1 MRVGKDAAPSRS
13 RFDRSGT
20 SADTAGKSARATTVA
35 VLCLCVFTFSARAAT
50 STAWEVSGFTD
61 FLKGHLSGL
70 SLDANGRLQA
80 GLSTRWTTSLGQPAF
95 WSIVAAPDGTIYAAT
110 GHNGKIFR
118 ISPDGKQS
126 VVWSSQQSEIFAI
139 CFDSTGALFAGTSP
153 NGGLYRI
160 QNGAAQEVWHA
171 ATRYIWSLQPGS
183 DGSIY
188 IGTGQAGRVYRYDG
202 KSKTDVYY
210 DTGQL
215 NVTSLASGPSGHL
228 YAGTDPNGLL
238 YDITGVGHATVLYD
252 STLPE
257 IRAIA
262 VDSDGTIYAAA
273 MGGAVPAR
281 MNTTTPSTPPSSPT
295 AISTTPTVIT
305 VTAAKENGVPADSE
319 GDQAAK
325 VNDQT
330 RSGLSSAS
338 SAPAT
343 STAATTEVSG
353 VEKSAIYRIRTNG
366 AVDTLRSSKEDNVYA
381 LLLDGKAL
389 LFSTDDHGRIYRW
402 EDGRTSLLTEPGS
415 GETTQLLKVRDR
427 LYAALS
433 NSARLMSFGPPGSGP
448 GSYESQVHDST
459 SVARW
464 GHFQWHGT
472 GNGVVFRTRTGYGA
486 RPDGTW
492 SAWSAPITSDGDSL
506 IKSPAARFI
515 QFRAE
520 WPAGSDARIN
530 TIDVPYLSQ
539 NSAPVIRSVT
549 VSSVSGTN
557 AAKTGASPPS
567 ASSAYS
573 ITVTDTGEAPAASSA
588 TSSSQSVSRL
598 QTTQTQISWQADDP
612 DNDKLVYSVYFR
624 AEDENEWQTIRSHM
638 FENTLLLDPDVFADG
653 RYFFRV
659 VASDAPSNAPQFAQQ
674 AELISTPVLIDN
686 TPPVVTLGKQQRNGS
701 SADVDLE
708 AADKTSPLRLC
719 EYSLDAGNWQP
730 IESVDGITDSPQERF
745 HVHLEKLGAGEHLLV
760 IRVYDVAGNAG
771 LAKMVLR

>member
-1 MRVGKDAAPSRS
+1 M
-13 RFDRSGT
+13 
-20 SADTAGKSARATTVA
+20 
-35 VLCLCVFTFSARAAT
+35 RAAT
-50 STAWEVSGFTD
+50 STAWEVSGFND
-61 FLKGHLSGL
+61 FLKGRLNGL

-80 GLSTRWTTSLGQPAF
+80 GLSTRWTASLGQPAF
-95 WSIVAAPDGTIYAAT
+95 WGMTVAADGMIYAAT

-139 CFDSTGALFAGTSP
+139 CFDSAGVLYAGTSP

-160 QNGAAQEVWHA
+160 RNGAADEVWHS
-171 ATRYIWSLQPGS
+171 ATRYIWSLEPGP

-215 NVTSLASGPSGHL
+215 NVTSIAGGPNGHL

-238 YDITGVGHATVLYD
+238 YDISGARHATVLYD
-252 STLPE
+252 SSLPE
-257 IRAIA
+257 IRAI
-262 VDSDGTIYAAA
+262 VVNSEGTIYAAA

-281 MNTTTPSTPPSSPT
+281 MNPTTPSAPATTPT
-295 AISTTPTVIT
+295 AVATSPTVIT
-305 VTAAKENGVPADSE
+305 VTAAKENGVPADAD

-325 VNDQT
+325 TSDQS
-330 RSGLSSAS
+330 RSGIAS
-338 SAPAT
+338 TPSTTPA
-343 STAATTEVSG
+343 STASTTEVSG

-366 AVDTLRSSKEDNVYA
+366 AIETLRSSKDDNVYA
-381 LLLDGKAL
+381 LLLDGTGL
-389 LFSTDDHGRIYRW
+389 LFSTDDHGRVYRW
-402 EDGRTSLLTEPGS
+402 EDGRSSLLSEPGS
-415 GETTQLLKVRDR
+415 GETTQLLKIGDR
-427 LYAALS
+427 LYAAVS
-433 NSARLMSFGPPGSGP
+433 NSARLISFGPPGGLP
-448 GSYESQVHDST
+448 GFYESQVHDAT

-472 GNGVVFRTRTGYGA
+472 GNGVVFRTRTGYAA

-492 SAWSAPITSDGDSL
+492 SAWSGPITNQSDSL

-549 VSSVSGTN
+549 VSSVAGTN

-588 TSSSQSVSRL
+588 TSSSQIASRL

-612 DNDKLVYSVYFR
+612 DSDKLVYSVYFR
-624 AEDENEWQTIRSHM
+624 AEDENGWQTIRSHM

-686 TPPVVTLGKQQRNGS
+686 TPPVVTLGKQQRNGG
-701 SADVDLE
+701 SAELELE
-708 AADKTSPLRLC
+708 AVDKTSPLRLC

-730 IESVDGITDSPQERF
+730 IESEDGITDSPQERF
-745 HVHLEKLGAGEHLLV
+745 HVHLDRLGTGEHLLV

-771 LAKMVLR
+771 LAKTVLR